1 MQRTR
6 LLLIGA
12 GLVAVVVLFL
22 VLRPGGDD
30 DDAAA
35 PATATA
41 ETVATETSEPPVETD
56 TEAATTEE
64 TTTKATTTAPPPPP
78 RPPKVA
84 TIRITIR
91 GGTPVGGIRRAS
103 VKQGREVRFVVLAD
117 VADEV
122 HLHGYDLM
130 RDVAPGKP
138 AQISF
143 RATIPGEFEVEL
155 EDRGLQ
161 IAELQVRP

>member
-12 GLVAVVVLFL
+12 GLAAVVVLFL

-30 DDAAA
+30 DETAT
-35 PATATA
+35 PATTAA
-41 ETVATETSEPPVETD
+41 ETAATETTERPGQTVIE

-64 TTTKATTTAPPPPP
+64 
-78 RPPKVA
+78 A

-103 VKQGREVRFVVLAD
+103 VKQGRQVRFVVRAD

-122 HLHGYDLM
+122 HVHGYDLM

-138 AQISF
+138 AQIFF
-143 RATIPGEFEVEL
+143 RATIPGRFEVEL
-155 EDRGLQ
+155 EDRGLH